1 MSNINIVALG
11 VYRHVA
17 ASMETMFQGT
27 PYHLAAIIDL
37 KSQPEVFTY
46 TAHNLGVLL
55 HCLEPRPQVFITGLM
70 ISKDMTKEAADV
82 WEKYLGDLKPK
93 NPLLIKVS
101 LHNSRNPS
109 NGY

>member
-1 MSNINIVALG
+1 MPDINIVALG

-17 ASMETMFQGT
+17 ASMDAMFQDT

-37 KSQPEVFTY
+37 RSQPEVFTY

-70 ISKDMTKEAADV
+70 ISKEMTKEAVDV
-82 WEKYLGDLKPK
+82 WEKYLENLKPQ
-93 NPLLIKVS
+93 NPLLINVS
-101 LHNSRNPS
+101 LHNGWNHS
-109 NGY
+109 